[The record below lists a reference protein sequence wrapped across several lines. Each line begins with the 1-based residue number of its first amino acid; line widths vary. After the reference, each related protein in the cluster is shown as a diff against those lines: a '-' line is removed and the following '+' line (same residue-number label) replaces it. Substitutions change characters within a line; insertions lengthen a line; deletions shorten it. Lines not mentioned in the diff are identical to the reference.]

1 MRAYLSLDGVLSYLE
16 DAGTPLFRDIVL
28 PPGIDKGILTEC
40 IYEDGAEFGVIY
52 TDPPFF
58 KNRVEGWF
66 QRKYDTF
73 QKWNDVLNSTYN
85 PIENYDRVEDWTDTG
100 TSSETGTRS
109 DVGTSHTTGE
119 THDNLQEQTSGTSSD
134 SETSSGRTQTDT
146 TGTDTTTGSTSETGR
161 VQTDNNTTDN
171 LIKTNR
177 EVTDQDGTSA
187 TSASAHNTSETTVSA
202 FNDGNYSPSQKVAVN
217 SGEFVAAGQPDTT
230 DTTTTNDVTV
240 TENGTDTRTIQGQ
253 TVEASTKSGTTSE
266 EVEREGQSIEQR
278 SDTTTGSGT
287 TSGTRA
293 VIESGTSET
302 NGRTTLTS
310 DTTGS
315 RENEG
320 VHSGRIHG
328 NIGVTTT
335 QQMIYEEI
343 RLRHSLNI
351 YSMISDC
358 FCDEFLI
365 QVY

>member
-16 DAGTPLFRDIVL
+16 DAGAPLFNDIVL
-28 PPGIDKGILTEC
+28 PSGIDKGILTEC

-66 QRKYDTF
+66 RRKYDTF

-85 PIENYDRVEDWTDTG
+85 PIENYDRIEDWTDTG

-119 THDNLQEQTSGTSSD
+119 THDNLQEQTTGTSSD
-134 SETSSGRTQTDT
+134 SETQSGRTQTD
-146 TGTDTTTGSTSETGR
+146 
-161 VQTDNNTTDN
+161 NNSTDN
-171 LIKTNR
+171 LVKTNR

-187 TSASAHNTSETTVSA
+187 TRASAHNTSETTVSA
-202 FNDGNYSPSQKVAVN
+202 FNDGSYAPSQKVAVN
-217 SGEFVAAGQPDTT
+217 SGEFVAAGQPDKT

-240 TENGTDTRTIQGQ
+240 TNNGTDTRTIQGQ
-253 TVEASTKSGTTSE
+253 E
-266 EVEREGQSIEQR
+266 IEQT
-278 SDTTTGSGT
+278 SGTTTGSGT

-293 VIESGTSET
+293 VIESGTSQSD
-302 NGRTTLTS
+302 GRTTLTS

-328 NIGVTTT
+328 NIGVVTT
-335 QQMIYEEI
+335 QKMIREEI
-343 RLRHSLNI
+343 ELRHNFNI

-365 QVY
+365 KVY

>member
-16 DAGTPLFRDIVL
+16 DAGTPLFNDIVL
-28 PPGIDKGILTEC
+28 PSGIDKSTLTEC

-58 KNRVEGWF
+58 KNRVDGWF

-85 PIENYDRVEDWTDTG
+85 PIENYDRIEDWTDTG

-109 DVGTSHTTGE
+109 DVGTSHTEGE
-119 THDNLQEQTSGTSSD
+119 THNNLQEQTTGTSSD
-134 SETSSGRTQTDT
+134 SETQSGRTQTDNNS
-146 TGTDTTTGSTSETGR
+146 TDTL
-161 VQTDNNTTDN
+161 V
-171 LIKTNR
+171 KTNR

-187 TSASAHNTSETTVSA
+187 TRASAHNTSETTVSA
-202 FNDGNYSPSQKVAVN
+202 FNDGSYAPSQKVAVN

-230 DTTTTNDVTV
+230 NTTTTNDVTV
-240 TENGTDTRTIQGQ
+240 TNNGTDTRTIQGQ
-253 TVEASTKSGTTSE
+253 E
-266 EVEREGQSIEQR
+266 IEQT
-278 SDTTTGSGT
+278 SGTTTGSGT

-293 VIESGTSET
+293 VIESGTSQSD
-302 NGRTTLTS
+302 GRTTLTS

-335 QQMIYEEI
+335 QHMIEEEI
-343 RLRHSLNI
+343 QLRHNFNI

-365 QVY
+365 KVY